1 DRPPAA
7 CGTALVPACGLPADE
22 PEDPLRRQGAAAGRA
37 ARPGPQRLALHA
49 GRLRLLLRYAR
60 NVVSEA
66 YNLDMTKR
74 TSLNLDM
81 SLVGEAREVLG
92 TRGTT
97 ETVNRALAEVVR
109 QDKLRRLTERVF
121 DFDNDE

>member
-1 DRPPAA
+1 MA
-7 CGTALVPACGLPADE
+7 
-22 PEDPLRRQGAAAGRA
+22 
-37 ARPGPQRLALHA
+37 
-49 GRLRLLLRYAR
+49 
-60 NVVSEA
+60 SEA

-81 SLVGEAREVLG
+81 SLVDEARQVLG

-109 QDKLRRLTERVF
+109 HDKLLRLTEMVF
-121 DFDNDE
+121 DFDNDEIEAAWSDELDLDEPVQLP

>member
-1 DRPPAA
+1 MEAA
-7 CGTALVPACGLPADE
+7 K
-22 PEDPLRRQGAAAGRA
+22 
-37 ARPGPQRLALHA
+37 
-49 GRLRLLLRYAR
+49 
-60 NVVSEA
+60 
-66 YNLDMTKR
+66 KR

-109 QDKLRRLTERVF
+109 HDKLRRLTEMVF
-121 DFDNDE
+121 DVDNDELEARELEMEGLPPIRDVTP

>member
-1 DRPPAA
+1 
-7 CGTALVPACGLPADE
+7 
-22 PEDPLRRQGAAAGRA
+22 
-37 ARPGPQRLALHA
+37 
-49 GRLRLLLRYAR
+49 
-60 NVVSEA
+60 VVASEA

-81 SLVGEAREVLG
+81 ALVDEAREVLG

-109 QDKLRRLTERVF
+109 QDKLRRLTEMVF
-121 DFDNDE
+121 DYDNDEIEAAWSDESDLDEPVQLP

>member
-1 DRPPAA
+1 MA
-7 CGTALVPACGLPADE
+7 
-22 PEDPLRRQGAAAGRA
+22 
-37 ARPGPQRLALHA
+37 
-49 GRLRLLLRYAR
+49 
-60 NVVSEA
+60 SEA

-81 SLVGEAREVLG
+81 SLVDEARQVLG

-109 QDKLRRLTERVF
+109 HDKLLRLTEMVF
-121 DFDNDE
+121 DFDNDEIEAWSGPELDTDERPPPP